1 MTRTQWTLLAA
12 LASAAVTSAGMFWQ
26 RQHRLREARW
36 LSNENARLQQEIAT
50 RVHDQQTQVR
60 ATAADA
66 APGATARAA
75 TQPEGDLVDTDAAP
89 AANEYRNE
97 GNATPRATLQTFA
110 WACDQGDVATVTRLI
125 RFDEAARVRALA
137 FMAAMPPEV
146 RARWSSPEDM
156 AAMLL
161 VDSGMQSPF
170 PVATVLDTAES
181 ENISADRVRL
191 HLSGIRRA
199 DSEYQL
205 TPEGWKYAITAE
217 RVEAYM
223 AQNQRR

>member
-1 MTRTQWTLLAA
+1 LAA
-12 LASAAVTSAGMFWQ
+12 
-26 RQHRLREARW
+26 
-36 LSNENARLQQEIAT
+36 
-50 RVHDQQTQVR
+50 
-60 ATAADA
+60 
-66 APGATARAA
+66 
-75 TQPEGDLVDTDAAP
+75 QPEGDLVNTGTAV
-89 AANEYRNE
+89 AANDYRNE

-110 WACDQGDVATVTRLI
+110 WACDQGDVATLARLI
-125 RFDEAARVRALA
+125 RFDEAARERALA

-181 ENISADRVRL
+181 ENISAGRVRL